1 MYSFYPLGT
10 TLSLNQLLGD
20 PWKHCKDAQ
29 GRQGHVEVQL
39 FYENHC
45 KFKKR
50 NTILCWYCLYLLLLK
65 IPVTCHL

>member
-45 KFKKR
+45 KFKKKKH
-50 NTILCWYCLYLLLLK
+50 NPVLVLL
-65 IPVTCHL
+65 VFTFA